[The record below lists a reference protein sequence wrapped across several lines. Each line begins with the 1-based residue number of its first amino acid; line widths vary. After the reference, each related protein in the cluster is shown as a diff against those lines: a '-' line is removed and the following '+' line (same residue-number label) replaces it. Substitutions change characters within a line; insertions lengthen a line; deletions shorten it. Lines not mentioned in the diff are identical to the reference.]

1 MTVKVYIDGQAGTTG
16 LEIAGRLHGRADI
29 ELLVIAEADR
39 KHDAARR
46 CLLQSADVAILC
58 LPDDAAR
65 EAVRLAG
72 PGCRLID
79 ASTAH
84 RTDPGWAY
92 GLPELS
98 TQQPTAIAG
107 ARLVSNPGCYPQG
120 FILAVRPLIEAGLL
134 DAATPLSVH
143 ALSGYSGGGRKMIE
157 AYRALDTEQREAWG
171 ARPYSLELAH
181 KHLPEMR
188 RYAGTAREPLFSP
201 IVGNFY
207 KGMVTQIP
215 LFDEQVSA
223 GTAPADVRRILAEA
237 YAGARFVDVLPFPA
251 DEALDGGYL
260 SPTACNGTNRLEIAV
275 FGNERRMLLSARYD
289 NLGKGAAGAAVQNL
303 NLMLGCDEAAG
314 LE

>member
-16 LEIAGRLHGRADI
+16 LEIAGRLQGRGDL
-29 ELLVIAEADR
+29 ELLAIAEADR
-39 KHDAARR
+39 KSETARR
-46 CLLQSADVAILC
+46 CLLRSADVSILC

-72 PGCRLID
+72 DDSRLID

-84 RTDPGWAY
+84 RTDPEWVY

-98 TQQPTAIAG
+98 LAQAKAIAG

-120 FILAVRPLIEAGLL
+120 FILAIRPLIEAGVL
-134 DAATPLSVH
+134 DPGTPLSVH

-157 AYRALDTEQREAWG
+157 AYQGLDAQRREAWG
-171 ARPYSLELAH
+171 ARPYALELAH
-181 KHLPEMR
+181 KHIPEMQ
-188 RYAGTAREPLFSP
+188 RYAGTAKDPLFAP

-207 KGMVTQIP
+207 KGMVTQVP
-215 LFDEQVSA
+215 LFSDQVTA
-223 GTAPADVRRILAEA
+223 GTTPANIQQILAQT

-251 DEALDGGYL
+251 KASLEGGFL
-260 SPTACNGTNRLEIAV
+260 SPTACNGTNRMEIAV